1 MIQEE
6 KTKKKKEINNMKNTT
21 YNTASQ
27 LVEALRIKE
36 EAYAENIAN
45 ANKELGLIR
54 KEFDIVKDKFETES
68 KKQQTKNQQDYQ
80 ALQNFLK
87 ENADLLSKEEQAKLR
102 VLMTRKA
109 YEDRIANIP
118 DQEEQLKTKLQQYE
132 QQQTSLISEKAKLEK
147 QLQNYASEEK
157 EKLEKELNER
167 LQSLTS

>member
-1 MIQEE
+1 
-6 KTKKKKEINNMKNTT
+6 MKNTT
-21 YNTASQ
+21 YNTAKE
-27 LVEALRIKE
+27 LNEALRLKE
-36 EAYAENIAN
+36 EAYAENGVN
-45 ANKELGLIR
+45 ANKALGLIR

-68 KKQQTKNQQDYQ
+68 KRLSEKNQQDFQ

-102 VLMTRKA
+102 VLRIKVA

-118 DQEEQLKTKLQQYE
+118 NQEEQLKTQLQQYE